1 MATGGGASN
10 FLSCASAFQC
20 IILWMMDKP
29 NMGCYM
35 LMYFFFG
42 SDFTKKCVFLARN
55 YKELLIGMCFFII
68 YMLFIV

>member
-1 MATGGGASN
+1 
-10 FLSCASAFQC
+10 
-20 IILWMMDKP
+20 
-29 NMGCYM
+29 M